1 MNLVKHLNPFLKFL
15 PLLVIYL
22 ILCILKQ
29 ENNLIGDEGRYV
41 IYADNL
47 LKGFYASTAEQEYT
61 FLWNGPGYP
70 IFLTIFRYLDLPFI
84 IPKLFNTLFI
94 YCGIIFFYKTL
105 KLFISLKKSVII
117 SLLLGLYYPFLV
129 EAIPKLLTEALSF
142 FLICYLIY
150 NATIY
155 FNNGFSKYKW
165 RASIA
170 LGCLILTKIVFA
182 YVIIAML
189 VIGIPFLFSKRQKQ
203 KVKKHFIIL
212 TIGFCF
218 SIPYQAY
225 TYSITNKLLFF
236 GNSGGMS
243 LYWMSTPFENEFG
256 DWHSFETLQ
265 NKPQLYKN
273 HSKFLNSIK
282 NLPPVEKDIALKTKA
297 IENITNNK
305 YKFFKN
311 WQSNLGR
318 LFFNYPYSI
327 PASSNSVLFLFI
339 PNSIIAV
346 LLVVS
351 FVLSIKNYRKLKSS
365 IYFFAIFTVIYLG
378 GISLLSCYPR
388 FLYIMFPVILIWISY
403 SMQEFLIIKIKSI
416 K

>member
-1 MNLVKHLNPFLKFL
+1 MNLVKKTNPFFKLF
-15 PLLVIYL
+15 PLLIVYI
-22 ILCILKQ
+22 ILCVLKQ
-29 ENNLIGDEGRYV
+29 KNVLIGDEDDYV
-41 IYADNL
+41 LFADNL
-47 LKGFYASTAEQEYT
+47 LEGFYANPQHEYS

-70 IFLTIFRYLDLPFI
+70 IFLTILRYLSLPLI
-84 IPKLFNTLFI
+84 VPKLFNSIFI
-94 YCGIIFFYKTL
+94 YFGIVFFYKAL
-105 KLFISLKKSVII
+105 SLFISSRKSFII
-117 SLLLGLYYPFLV
+117 SILLGLYYPFLV

-142 FLICYLIY
+142 FLICYFLY
-150 NATIY
+150 NTTLY
-155 FNNGFSKYKW
+155 LDKGLDKYKW
-165 RASIA
+165 KGSIA
-170 LGCLILTKIVFA
+170 LGYLILTKIFFA
-182 YVIIAML
+182 YVVITILIAM
-189 VIGIPFLFSKRQKQ
+189 IPFIFFARNKQ
-203 KVKKHFIIL
+203 SAKKYFIIL
-212 TIGFCF
+212 IIGFCF
-218 SIPYQAY
+218 TIPYLTY
-225 TYSITNKLLFF
+225 TYSITNKLFYF

-243 LYWMSTPFENEFG
+243 LYWMSTSHENEFG

-273 HSKFLNSIK
+273 HSQFLNLIK
-282 NLPPVEKDIALKTKA
+282 NLPPVEKDIALKNKA
-297 IENITNNK
+297 IENIKNNK

-327 PASSNSVLFLFI
+327 PTSSNSVLYLFI

-388 FLYIMFPVILIWISY
+388 FLYIILPVILIWISY